1 MIQPINK
8 LSTGAIA
15 SSAYAANCYP
25 GSYQGT
31 CRFGFGYRIADNLK
45 GIDG

>member
-1 MIQPINK
+1 MIQSINR
-8 LSTGAIA
+8 SFVGAIA

-25 GSYQGT
+25 GFYQGT